1 MQERLR
7 SRLPP
12 DPLEDFIE
20 IQGRRVMVAISKQ
33 DVIMKNQAWKVFR
46 SCYLQHQASVRD
58 PRDRYPW
65 PPENILPTSQ
75 LESSDRLSDDQLAAI
90 VNATLEHIQKKR
102 NKRRLDIV

>member
-1 MQERLR
+1 MQERMR

>member
-33 DVIMKNQAWKVFR
+33 DVITKIRPGSVR
-46 SCYLQHQASVRD
+46 SCYLQHQASCRD

-65 PPENILPTSQ
+65 PSHDILPNAQ

-90 VNATLEHIQKKR
+90 VNATLEHIQR
-102 NKRRLDIV
+102 RRSKRRLDIV

>member
-46 SCYLQHQASVRD
+46 GCYLQHQASCKD

-65 PPENILPTSQ
+65 PSQSILPNAQ
-75 LESSDRLSDDQLAAI
+75 LESSDRLSDDQLAWI

>member
-20 IQGRRVMVAISKQ
+20 IQGKRVMHAISRQ

-75 LESSDRLSDDQLAAI
+75 LESSDRLSDDQLAWI

-102 NKRRLDIV
+102 AKRRLDIV

>member
-20 IQGRRVMVAISKQ
+20 IQGKRVMHAISRQ

-46 SCYLQHQASVRD
+46 SCYLQHQASARD
-58 PRDRYPW
+58 PRDLYPW
-65 PPENILPTSQ
+65 PSERILPTSQ
-75 LESSDRLSDDQLAAI
+75 LESSDRLSDDQLAWI

-102 NKRRLDIV
+102 AKRRLDIV

>member
-12 DPLEDFIE
+12 DPLEEFIE
-20 IQGRRVMVAISKQ
+20 VQGKRVMYAISRQ

-46 SCYLQHQASVRD
+46 GCYLQHQASCRD

-65 PPENILPTSQ
+65 PSHDILPSAQ
-75 LESSDRLSDDQLAAI
+75 LESSDRLSDDQLAWI

-102 NKRRLDIV
+102 AKRRLDIV

>member
-12 DPLEDFIE
+12 DPLEEFIE

-33 DVIMKNQAWKVFR
+33 DVIAKNQAWKVFR
-46 SCYLQHQASVRD
+46 SCYLQHQASCRD

-65 PPENILPTSQ
+65 PSHDILPNAQ

-90 VNATLEHIQKKR
+90 VNATLEHIQR
-102 NKRRLDIV
+102 RRSKRRLDIV